1 MKSQHLRDN
10 FCLDYLVGEL
20 SGEEK
25 TSSERHLADCSEC
38 RLRVEQ
44 FREILRQ
51 GLPSIA
57 DEAVE
62 DLAIAGLPWSIEE
75 GESRLYAAIGQDSAR
90 PDKSDHAIVHSGR
103 LRSKALKG
111 WFGAGFVRPNLPFAS
126 VVVASIV
133 LAFGLGTEIYRLGLH
148 RGLQLSQGRQQSPID
163 YGAVQA
169 QIDELVREREAIQT
183 NLSQRETLISVLR
196 GQLREQ
202 QKQNDALEVK
212 LRSATQEAQDQ
223 TQRISAQREDLARKL
238 EEQQTVL
245 ASAQKKVDALQQAG
259 TSDALR
265 VVSLE
270 NQIQQMSQLFKD
282 KDGTIDEQRRLLA
295 ADRDIRDLMS
305 ARDLYIAEVYDV
317 GGNGKR
323 KKPYGRVFYTKGK
336 SLIFYAYDL
345 DQQPGVKNANTFQ
358 AWGLRGPDRNT
369 ALNLGVMYADN
380 STNKRWV
387 LRFDDPKAL
396 AEINAVFVTVEPN
409 GGSRVPQGQQVLFAY
424 LKEEPNHP

>member
-1 MKSQHLRDN
+1 MKSEHLSDDI
-10 FCLDYLVGEL
+10 CLDYLTGEL
-20 SGEEK
+20 PATER
-25 TSSERHLADCSEC
+25 TSFESHLGDCSEC

-44 FREILRQ
+44 YREILRQ

-57 DEAVE
+57 NQVVE
-62 DLAIAGLPWSIEE
+62 DPAIMGFPCSLED
-75 GESRLYAAIGQDSAR
+75 GEKRLFAAIGQEIASSPQWEDSR
-90 PDKSDHAIVHSGR
+90 RRTSHPH
-103 LRSKALKG
+103 LQTLKE
-111 WFGAGFVRPNLPFAS
+111 WMERKHFRIAS
-126 VVVASIV
+126 VVAVSI
-133 LAFGLGTEIYRLGLH
+133 LAMIGFGTSIYRLGMK
-148 RGLQLSQGRQQSPID
+148 RGYQQSQSRQQSPID
-163 YGAVQA
+163 YGALQA
-169 QIDELVREREAIQT
+169 QIDKLVREREAIQT
-183 NLSQRETLISVLR
+183 NLTQRETLISVLR
-196 GQLREQ
+196 AQLKEQ
-202 QKQNDALEVK
+202 QKQNDALEVS
-212 LRSATQEAQDQ
+212 LRSASQGAQDQ
-223 TQRISAQREDLARKL
+223 TQRVSTERDELARKL
-238 EEQQTVL
+238 DDQQAVL
-245 ASAQKKVDALQQAG
+245 VAAQKKFDALQQAG
-259 TSDALR
+259 TNDALR

-282 KDGTIDEQRRLLA
+282 KDGTIGEQQRMLA
-295 ADRDIRDLMS
+295 ADRDIRDLMA

-345 DQQPGVKNANTFQ
+345 DQQPGVKNANAFQ
-358 AWGLRGPDRNT
+358 AWGLRGPDRHT

-396 AEINAVFVTVEPN
+396 EQINAVFVTVEPS